1 LTKRKEA
8 FMQKFEKVKT
18 NQDRNEKEDFHKK
31 KELFKKSIAIIDKSK
46 DGKGSNDFK
55 NLSE

>member
-1 LTKRKEA
+1 
-8 FMQKFEKVKT
+8 MQKFEKVKT